1 MSDWKR
7 EMLPLV
13 PGACLVPCG
22 PDKAPLE
29 KAWQQ
34 KGYTAQEIAKMGDR
48 VKAVGINTAKAMYV
62 CVDLDGVDAFDF
74 CQERGLPLPDTWVI
88 GRSNDDTRMKRI
100 YSVTEEA
107 KKRLPLDNGKWKKG
121 NLEVFW
127 RSQQFIAMG
136 EHPSGGSYTW
146 DGSPKLVA
154 PLPEEWLCFLPHRKE
169 QTALSRSVREID
181 LKGLLTKTNS
191 ALVDSGVGGEG
202 ERNNN
207 LFSLAADAYSAED
220 EAKRRQSIDV
230 RVVGT
235 AQSLIE
241 AALMRTDRH
250 DFTDHEVQSVLR
262 SAREGR
268 TLSPGFED
276 RWAYNVRGSQREQLF
291 RGSKPSTGRDIP
303 KMQALSLEFPDQH
316 DDKGKKMQLDSG
328 MLSTML
334 SQFLPGRLAYNEL
347 GYKVELD
354 GESLRD
360 ADRIALLCALQN
372 RGYKLSDQ
380 MLSEA
385 LLAASMVNQYHP
397 VRDYLTKLLNDPTI
411 GTVELDLV
419 AWRFLGAEGSLHGE
433 QLKRTLIGAV
443 ARAMQPGCKMD
454 YICVLHGEQGLGK
467 TTFWQLLF
475 GPWFKV
481 FNAELGDKDSYIALH
496 DSWGIE
502 LGEIDGITSVKQ
514 SAKLKNF
521 ATTQTDVFRPP
532 YGRVTEKFERPS
544 ILVGSCN
551 RDDFLN
557 DSTGERRYWVVPMS
571 KRIDH
576 DELIRARDAI
586 WRTAALM
593 WKQGELP
600 CLPPELEAESAENN
614 KAYSYESPIAAPL
627 KQHLELHYKRGYCS
641 KSKLKQ
647 EVAEWDLA
655 PASMLDKHIK
665 ATMEGLGW
673 KDARK
678 HGKPRFWLTSVMT
691 TADLTV
697 ADYDVLSRE
706 VLISKVGK
714 PGW

>member
-1 MSDWKR
+1 
-7 EMLPLV
+7 MLPQV

-29 KAWQQ
+29 KSWQQ

-62 CVDLDGVDAFDF
+62 CIDLDGVDAFDF

-88 GRSNDDTRMKRI
+88 GRSNDDTRMKRV
-100 YSVTEEA
+100 YSVTEET

-146 DGSPKLVA
+146 DGSPEGVA
-154 PLPEEWLCFLPHRKE
+154 PLPEEWLEFLPHRKE
-169 QTALSRSVREID
+169 QTSASRTVREID
-181 LKGLLTKTNS
+181 LKSLLTKEHE
-191 ALVDSGVGGEG
+191 ALVDNGLGGEG
-202 ERNNN
+202 DRNNK
-207 LFSLAADAYSAED
+207 LFSLAADAFSAED

-235 AQSLIE
+235 AQGLIE
-241 AALMRTDRH
+241 TALARTPKH
-250 DFTDHEVQSVLR
+250 NFSNTEIQATLR

-268 TLSPGFED
+268 SLVVGFED
-276 RWAYNVRGSQREQLF
+276 RWAYNVRGSQRAQLF
-291 RGSKPSTGRDIP
+291 KSPSSGNVRDIP

-316 DDKGKKMQLDSG
+316 DEKGKKMQLDSG

-334 SQFLPGRLAYNEL
+334 TQFLPGRLAYNEL

-354 GESLRD
+354 GEPMRD

-385 LLAASMVNQYHP
+385 LLASSMVNQYHP
-397 VRDYLTKLLNDPTI
+397 VRDYLAKVLNDPTI
-411 GTVELDLV
+411 GTVELDLM
-419 AWRFLGAEGSLHGE
+419 AWEFLGAEGTLAGE

-454 YICVLHGEQGLGK
+454 YICVLQGEQGLGK

-481 FNAELGDKDSYIALH
+481 FNAELGDKDSYIGLH

-521 ATTQTDVFRPP
+521 ATTQTDVLRPP
-532 YGRVTEKFERPS
+532 YGRVTERFDRPS

-557 DSTGERRYWVVPMS
+557 DSTGERRYWVIPMT
-571 KRIDH
+571 KMIDR
-576 DELIRARDAI
+576 DELLRFRDAI

-593 WKQGELP
+593 WKRGELP
-600 CLPPELEAESAENN
+600 CLSPDLEAESAENN
-614 KAYSYESPIAAPL
+614 KGYSQESPIAAPL
-627 KQHLELHYKRGYCS
+627 RKHLEQNYKRGYCT

-647 EVAEWDLA
+647 EVAEWDLV
-655 PASMLDKHIK
+655 PPTMLDKHIK
-665 ATMEGLGW
+665 STIESIGW
-673 KDARK
+673 QEARK
-678 HGKPRFWLTSVMT
+678 TGRPRFWLISSMT
-691 TADLTV
+691 LADLTA
-697 ADYDVLSRE
+697 ADYDVLNRD
-706 VLISKVGK
+706 VLVSNAGRPV
-714 PGW
+714 W